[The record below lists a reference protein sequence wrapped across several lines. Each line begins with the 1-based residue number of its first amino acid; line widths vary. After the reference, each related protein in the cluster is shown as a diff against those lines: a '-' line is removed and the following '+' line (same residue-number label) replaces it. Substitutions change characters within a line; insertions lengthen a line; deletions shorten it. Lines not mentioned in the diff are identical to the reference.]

1 MNSDLSKT
9 EIIDKYR
16 HFNVDHDWWEYVYED
31 FIRTLEEKG
40 ISVTSNEIQFTGFY
54 SQGDGASFTGTIHKS
69 DIKRFMDA
77 HDLAEGYEGS
87 YFFAKLEEFCVL
99 VERTSSHYCH
109 SNTMQIYIDDSQ
121 ILAFDADGDVR
132 EEIYNVMYDEFNTEQ
147 AGFENKV
154 TEICR
159 GYADKLYRDLY
170 EEYEYLTSDA
180 LVVEALEANGIF
192 DKQDEGE
199 EHGIRSN

>member
-40 ISVTSNEIQFTGFY
+40 ISVTSNEIQFTGFF

-69 DIKRFMDA
+69 DMKRFMDA
-77 HDLAEGYEGS
+77 HDLAEGYEGA
-87 YFFAKLEEFCVL
+87 YFFAKLEELCVL
-99 VERTSSHYCH
+99 VERTSSYYCH
-109 SNTMQIYIDDSQ
+109 SNTMRISLSDEIWDDYGEYSLRSEVYQ
-121 ILAFDADGDVR
+121 
-132 EEIYNVMYDEFNTEQ
+132 VMEKNFNDNFQSLEKLI
-147 AGFENKV
+147 E
-154 TEICR
+154 EICR
-159 GYADKLYRDLY
+159 GYASKLYRDLY

-199 EHGIRSN
+199 EYGIRSN

>member
-54 SQGDGASFTGTIHKS
+54 SQGDGASFTGTIHTS
-69 DIKRFMDA
+69 DMKRFMDA
-77 HDLAEGYEGS
+77 HDLAEGYEGA
-87 YFFAKLEEFCVL
+87 YFFAKLEQLYLEIS
-99 VERTSSHYCH
+99 RTSSHYCH
-109 SNTMQIYIDDSQ
+109 SHTMRISLNDDIWDDYGEYSLRSEVYQ
-121 ILAFDADGDVR
+121 
-132 EEIYNVMYDEFNTEQ
+132 VMEKNFNDNFQSLEKLI
-147 AGFENKV
+147 E
-154 TEICR
+154 EICR

-170 EEYEYLTSDA
+170 EEYEY
-180 LVVEALEANGIF
+180 
-192 DKQDEGE
+192 
-199 EHGIRSN
+199 